1 MSGPE
6 NPCLLISLE
15 CQYTEDAPWTS
26 AQPPEITEGRKNLIL
41 LDWLMVFAYVDNHS
55 DNSQVQISDGEPT
68 LSRVIE
74 LCCQL
79 ESACIS
85 TPGPAN
91 TSFAPYSS
99 IV

>member
-41 LDWLMVFAYVDNHS
+41 LDWLMVFAYVDNHP
-55 DNSQVQISDGEPT
+55 DNSQVQIGGGEPT
-68 LSRVIE
+68 
-74 LCCQL
+74 
-79 ESACIS
+79 CIS
-85 TPGPAN
+85 TPAN
-91 TSFAPYSS
+91 TSFALFDQLQQYH
-99 IV
+99 VKG